1 MIQPMNKKLFST
13 AARRIA
19 ALLLLLCLS
28 ATTTWA
34 IKFVYVTV
42 PVGSP
47 KGGRATMPDTYN
59 YPHRIYVI
67 PQSGFVI
74 ESVVC
79 EQKEN
84 GVVIDTRTLTK
95 IGVKESTRGE
105 YYNVLDPENSTVT
118 ITFRQQSS
126 NVEVN
131 FDMTASDVQ
140 GPAKQNQQIGNYVT
154 KPDDPEDVNFTF
166 FGWFTDEKCQKP
178 FDFNTAL
185 DYTLPYESYA
195 EKSVLNLY
203 AKWQSNWSWKYMS
216 DDENILHIIGPGPMD
231 DYKSK
236 KAP

>member
-84 GVVIDTRTLTK
+84 GVVKFEIEFSQEEFADALNKAYIANREKFSID
-95 IGVKESTRGE
+95 G
-105 YYNVLDPENSTVT
+105 
-118 ITFRQQSS
+118 FRK
-126 NVEVN
+126 
-131 FDMTASDVQ
+131 
-140 GPAKQNQQIGNYVT
+140 G
-154 KPDDPEDVNFTF
+154 
-166 FGWFTDEKCQKP
+166 
-178 FDFNTAL
+178 
-185 DYTLPYESYA
+185 
-195 EKSVLNLY
+195 
-203 AKWQSNWSWKYMS
+203 
-216 DDENILHIIGPGPMD
+216 
-231 DYKSK
+231 
-236 KAP
+236 KAPRKIIESHYGHDIFWDEALNQMTQRMSILLSLAGSLMRSAKSPSTSTQLLTIPCHTNPMPKRVS